1 MHAQSLSCV
10 QLFVTPWTVAHQAP
24 LCTRFPKQEQWNG
37 WPFPPLDDLP
47 DPGIEPA
54 SPAAPDLA
62 VRFFT
67 AEPTEKPITKYKRQ
81 EQTPGKI

>member
-10 QLFVTPWTVAHQAP
+10 QLFATPWTVAHQAP
-24 LCTRFPKQEQWNG
+24 LSMGFSRQEYLSG
-37 WPFPPLDDLP
+37 LPCPAPGDLP

>member
-10 QLFVTPWTVAHQAP
+10 QLFATPWTVVHQAP
-24 LCTRFPKQEQWNG
+24 LSMRFPKQEQWNG
-37 WPFPPLDDLP
+37 WPFPPLEDLP

-54 SPAAPDLA
+54 APELA
-62 VRFFT
+62 VGFFT

-81 EQTPGKI
+81 EQKPGKI

>member
-10 QLFVTPWTVAHQAP
+10 QLFATPWTVAHQAP
-24 LCTRFPKQEQWNG
+24 LSMRFPKQEQWNG
-37 WPFPPLDDLP
+37 WPFPPLEDLP

-54 SPAAPDLA
+54 APELA
-62 VRFFT
+62 VGFFI

-81 EQTPGKI
+81 EQKLGKI